1 MMVSVWIYAYAT
13 GIRSSRKVQA
23 ALVEDVAFRFLSG
36 NQQPAYW
43 ALNRFRTRHREALA
57 ELFVQ
62 SVHLAVKAGLVKL
75 GHVAIDGSKLQAS
88 ASRNKAMSYSRMIE
102 EEQRLAREI
111 SDYFDACD
119 ETDAAED
126 EEFGDGD
133 GSIMP
138 EHLKRSADRL
148 AAIRKAKAELE
159 AEAKE
164 KLKAEQAQ
172 KREAAET
179 EGREYKPRKLAEAAV
194 PRARAQKNF
203 TDPESRIMLSGK
215 NIIQG
220 FNTQIAVDS
229 ANQII
234 VATTLS
240 NQAAD
245 SPHLPGLLSD
255 IHKNTGRYPAEV
267 SADAG
272 YYSDTNLDAIEE
284 TGALPLVAP
293 GRITHNEWRNQKA
306 PRGRMPKNL
315 TRRQRMKRFLSTKPG
330 KAKYLLR
337 QVNAEP
343 VYGQIKSARG
353 LRQVLHRGLEK
364 NQCLWKFDAAIH
376 NILKLF
382 RHASSTG
389 KAAMKPATTY
399 FPA

>member
-1 MMVSVWIYAYAT
+1 MMVSVWIYAYAI

-88 ASRNKAMSYSRMIE
+88 ASKNKAMSYARMAE

-119 ETDAAED
+119 AVDAAED
-126 EEFGDGD
+126 EEFGEGD

-172 KREAAET
+172 KHEAAEAQ
-179 EGREYKPRKLAEAAV
+179 GKKYRPRKDTDEAR
-194 PRARAQKNF
+194 PKARAQKNF

-255 IHKNTGRYPAEV
+255 IHKNTGRYPREV

-272 YYSDTNLDAIEE
+272 YYSDTNVKAIEDA
-284 TGALPLVAP
+284 GALALVAT

-306 PRGRMPKNL
+306 PRGRKPKNL
-315 TRRQRMKRFLSTKPG
+315 TRREEMKRFLSTKLG
-330 KAKYLLR
+330 KARYLLR
-337 QVNAEP
+337 QVTAEP
-343 VYGQIKSARG
+343 VYGQIKGARG

-364 NQCLWKFDAAIH
+364 NQCLWKFDAAVH
-376 NILKLF
+376 NILKIF
-382 RHASSTG
+382 RHALRTG
-389 KAAMKPATTY
+389 KAAI
-399 FPA
+399 FPALPALPT

>member
-1 MMVSVWIYAYAT
+1 MMVAVWVYAYAV

-57 ELFVQ
+57 DLFVQ

-75 GHVAIDGSKLQAS
+75 GHVAIDGSKLMAS
-88 ASRNKAMSYSRMIE
+88 ASKNKAMSYSRMIE

-119 ETDAAED
+119 EVDAAED

-133 GSIMP
+133 GNIMP

-164 KLKAEQAQ
+164 KLKAEQAERY
-172 KREAAET
+172 KAAEAQ
-179 EGREYKPRKLAEAAV
+179 GKKYRPRKDAEEAV
-194 PRARAQKNF
+194 PKARAQKNF
-203 TDPESRIMLSGK
+203 TDPASRIMLSGK
-215 NIIQG
+215 SIIQG

-229 ANQII
+229 AHQII
-234 VATTLS
+234 LATTLS

-245 SPHLPGLLSD
+245 APHLPALLSD
-255 IHKNTGRYPAEV
+255 IHKNTGRYPREV

-284 TGALPLVAP
+284 TGALALVAT

-315 TRRQRMKRFLSTKPG
+315 TRRQKMKRFLSTKLG

-343 VYGQIKSARG
+343 VYGHIKSARG
-353 LRQVLHRGLEK
+353 LRQVLHRGLQK

-382 RHASSTG
+382 RHAFNPG
-389 KAAMKPATTY
+389 KATIFPGMTA